1 MNKRIGN
8 NIMNWTKFIR
18 QKKNNSSLHID
29 RNQKNW
35 FEKNPKKTLISIT
48 IIGVLITLMIGE
60 LLTRL
65 FFSEIN
71 LQGTSRK
78 LFVAHAFEDSPGNVK
93 NGKAISFGTEIFT
106 DNYGFRINP
115 NYQDNH
121 QNIENMRSI
130 VLIGDSVTF
139 GVGIKAEHIFP
150 ELLKQRLNQ
159 YRVFNTAVTGYS
171 LEDYQNI
178 VNLFVLPN
186 KERFNIQHVILGF
199 CLNDTIE
206 ASKRNIKI
214 LPTQEDWTLR
224 YNFISRLLKHL
235 NEYINFNNFLKSHS
249 KLYLFV
255 KSVTSDTSKGYFY
268 ADIAPYRDKEY
279 VHLRL
284 KLISNIKKVLEKNNI
299 SFTLLLLPYEYQLR
313 DLKENN
319 LYPQNIIREYSKE
332 NDVNFIDIYEYFSRY
347 LKEKNMKSTSLYLFN
362 DPMHFSQLGH
372 KIVYEAIIKKY
383 SF

>member
-1 MNKRIGN
+1 MNR
-8 NIMNWTKFIR
+8 TKFVR
-18 QKKNNSSLHID
+18 QKKNNSSLRID
-29 RNQKNW
+29 RNRKSW

-48 IIGVLITLMIGE
+48 IIGVLVTLMIGE

-78 LFVAHAFEDSPGNVK
+78 LFAAHAFGDSPGHVK
-93 NGKAISFGTEIFT
+93 NGNAISFGTEVFT

-121 QNIENMRSI
+121 QNVENMRSI
-130 VLIGDSVTF
+130 ILIGDSVTF

-171 LEDYQNI
+171 LEDYQNV

-199 CLNDTIE
+199 CLNDIIE

-214 LPTQEDWTLR
+214 LPAQEDWNLR
-224 YNFISRLLKHL
+224 YNFISRLLKHI
-235 NEYINFNNFLKSHS
+235 NEYINFNNYLKSHS
-249 KLYLFV
+249 KLHLFA
-255 KSVTSDTSKGYFY
+255 KSVASDTSKGYFY
-268 ADIAPYRDKEY
+268 ADIAQYRDQE
-279 VHLRL
+279 
-284 KLISNIKKVLEKNNI
+284 
-299 SFTLLLLPYEYQLR
+299 
-313 DLKENN
+313 
-319 LYPQNIIREYSKE
+319 
-332 NDVNFIDIYEYFSRY
+332 
-347 LKEKNMKSTSLYLFN
+347 
-362 DPMHFSQLGH
+362 
-372 KIVYEAIIKKY
+372 
-383 SF
+383 